1 MNVDFLDLFGGCGGV
16 SLGAALLGLTDLGF
30 ELGAE
35 ECATRDAAG
44 FLTVRGDLSQLDPSE
59 FTGAE
64 GLWDSSPCPD
74 FSVAGK
80 RAGRAGKSGWLVDE
94 KMRWIKACKPRWIG
108 CENVPGVEPIFREQ
122 ALELQ
127 SMGYRTWVGCLSS
140 EEYGIVVACPLHDP
154 NPAASAERSPRPTK
168 PATASRVWTPAEAVH
183 LAPSVVLSKGYE
195 QALQSAEGALIALD
209 TTSVS
214 RAWTA
219 VAGLRAIMDGA
230 KGATLPERADRLAA
244 SLERPDPTITH
255 GVEVDTW
262 TSEATSEFGSMDA
275 TAESIVLWLSDYW
288 DVLSRAKKWSTTS
301 TETQR
306 TTIRRILRCI
316 AATLTTCTGTG
327 SVGRRGGCG
336 LCTDWAT
343 PQTRNRCYLMAHRD
357 QDVTPPAPTH
367 QPYEFGVPAQ
377 EVTTIFGTLRPW
389 VSMAEA
395 LGWGCTERPFT
406 TLPTAGGTRGGMGD
420 GAGGSG
426 GRAAIER
433 ERERERGAWS
443 VNTGRDWKPG
453 GTRADAQTIPFTEPA
468 LTAIAGPQWVLQ
480 PGKYAT
486 VDYGNRRLYEPDE
499 PAPTLAFGHDSAQ
512 WCWVRPATT
521 IAGDTRC
528 FAPGGHHEPGQQ
540 SEGAIKLEVWEAL
553 LLQSAPP
560 TYPLAG
566 SRTAQFRQ
574 VGNMVPVRMAT
585 AVVGQLIGADWRGA
599 IDDAY
604 EVR

>member
-1 MNVDFLDLFGGCGGV
+1 VSDVDCLDLFAGCGGV
-16 SLGAALLGLTDLGF
+16 SLGLHLLGLADLGF

-127 SMGYRTWVGCLSS
+127 AMGYRTWVGCLSS
-140 EEYGIVVACPLHDP
+140 EEYGV
-154 NPAASAERSPRPTK
+154 
-168 PATASRVWTPAEAVH
+168 
-183 LAPSVVLSKGYE
+183 
-195 QALQSAEGALIALD
+195 
-209 TTSVS
+209 
-214 RAWTA
+214 
-219 VAGLRAIMDGA
+219 
-230 KGATLPERADRLAA
+230 
-244 SLERPDPTITH
+244 
-255 GVEVDTW
+255 
-262 TSEATSEFGSMDA
+262 
-275 TAESIVLWLSDYW
+275 
-288 DVLSRAKKWSTTS
+288 
-301 TETQR
+301 
-306 TTIRRILRCI
+306 
-316 AATLTTCTGTG
+316 
-327 SVGRRGGCG
+327 
-336 LCTDWAT
+336 

-357 QDVTPPAPTH
+357 HDVSPPAPTH
-367 QPYEFGVPAQ
+367 QPYEYGVPAQ

-389 VSMAEA
+389 VSMAQA
-395 LGWGCTERPFT
+395 LGWGSGEVGFQRLDDTGTSESGYRDRDLRPTTDPAFNLTEKAR
-406 TLPTAGGTRGGMGD
+406 
-420 GAGGSG
+420 S
-426 GRAAIER
+426 
-433 ERERERGAWS
+433 WS

-468 LTAIAGPQWVLQ
+468 PAPALTAIAGPQWVLQ
-480 PGKYAT
+480 PGKQGGQPT
-486 VDYGNRRLYEPDE
+486 PLGNRRLYEPDEPDEPDE

-585 AVVGQLIGADWRGA
+585 AVVGRLIGADWRGA
-599 IDDAY
+599 IDDA
-604 EVR
+604 RNGR

>member
-140 EEYGIVVACPLHDP
+140 EEYGV
-154 NPAASAERSPRPTK
+154 
-168 PATASRVWTPAEAVH
+168 
-183 LAPSVVLSKGYE
+183 
-195 QALQSAEGALIALD
+195 
-209 TTSVS
+209 
-214 RAWTA
+214 
-219 VAGLRAIMDGA
+219 
-230 KGATLPERADRLAA
+230 
-244 SLERPDPTITH
+244 
-255 GVEVDTW
+255 
-262 TSEATSEFGSMDA
+262 
-275 TAESIVLWLSDYW
+275 
-288 DVLSRAKKWSTTS
+288 
-301 TETQR
+301 
-306 TTIRRILRCI
+306 
-316 AATLTTCTGTG
+316 
-327 SVGRRGGCG
+327 
-336 LCTDWAT
+336 

-357 QDVTPPAPTH
+357 HDVSPPAPTH
-367 QPYEFGVPAQ
+367 QPYEYGVPAQ

-395 LGWGCTERPFT
+395 LGWGVGEVSLLRGDGMIERHGERPGRQTGEPSFAVT
-406 TLPTAGGTRGGMGD
+406 THARDWTVRTNNQTSSRLGEDDSHYHRSVDAPAPVVT
-420 GAGGSG
+420 
-426 GRAAIER
+426 GRTDL
-433 ERERERGAWS
+433 WS

-453 GTRADAQTIPFTEPA
+453 GTRADAQTIPFTEPAPAPA

-553 LLQSAPP
+553 LLQGMPMH
-560 TYPLAG
+560 YPVQG
-566 SRTAQFRQ
+566 SRTAAFRQ
-574 VGNMVPVRMAT
+574 VGNVCVPPMSA
-585 AVVGQLIGADWRGA
+585 AIVGEMLGLDWRA
-599 IDDAY
+599 ALDD
-604 EVR
+604 VRGGR